1 MKLTKQERLYRAI
14 ENHGEKLNQIFN
26 TGLDNIEL
34 CKKLRR
40 LENKAHRLAEHE
52 ANTGD
57 DMSSDLSNL
66 SARLYKLL
74 FPDANSIKH
83 HKDLYNAIFIN
94 GDPRG
99 YALKIDDDYMRQG
112 KVNLHRDWGGY
123 GILAPDFNNDNS

>member
-99 YALKIDDDYMRQG
+99 YALKIDDDYMRQN